1 MKKGRKIRMAQGE
14 KEKTP
19 NLAFSSEIKHRL
31 GGETITLCY
40 QCGTCASSC
49 PVAKTTEKFNP
60 REVIKWSLLGERN
73 ETLSGDAIWLCCSC
87 YNCQERC
94 PQKVEI
100 ADVIYALRNMA
111 IKEGHIPTIYSE
123 FAAGLIS
130 EGRIVPIS
138 KFLEKKRP
146 EYGLPPLK
154 PVGTDALRKILST
167 TGFDKLWVK
176 KEEAS

>member
-1 MKKGRKIRMAQGE
+1 MKQGKE
-14 KEKTP
+14 EKTT
-19 NLAFSSEIKHRL
+19 NQAFSDVVTSRL

-49 PVAKTTEKFNP
+49 PVARITPRFNP
-60 REVIKWSLLGERN
+60 REVIKLSLLGEKD
-73 ETLSGDAIWLCCSC
+73 EVLSGDAIWLCCSC

-100 ADVIYALRNMA
+100 ADVIYALRNLA
-111 IKEGHIPTIYSE
+111 VKEGNIPNIYSE
-123 FAAGLIS
+123 FAAGLIN

-146 EYGLPPLK
+146 DLGLPPLK
-154 PVGTDALRKILST
+154 PTGVDALRKILAIT
-167 TGFDKLWVK
+167 KFDKIK
-176 KEEAS
+176 QEKEEAS

>member
-1 MKKGRKIRMAQGE
+1 MKQGKE
-14 KEKTP
+14 EKTT
-19 NLAFSSEIKHRL
+19 NQAFSDVITSRL

-49 PVAKTTEKFNP
+49 PVARITPRFNP
-60 REVIKWSLLGERN
+60 REVIKLSLLGEKD
-73 ETLSGDAIWLCCSC
+73 EVLSGDAIWLCCSC

-100 ADVIYALRNMA
+100 ADVIYALRNIA
-111 IKEGHIPTIYSE
+111 VKEGNIPNIYSE
-123 FAAGLIS
+123 FAAELIN

-146 EYGLPPLK
+146 DLGLPSLK
-154 PVGTDALRKILST
+154 PVGVDALRKIFSI
-167 TGFDKLWVK
+167 TGFDKIK
-176 KEEAS
+176 QEKAEAS

>member
-1 MKKGRKIRMAQGE
+1 VKQE
-14 KEKTP
+14 KEETTT
-19 NLAFSSEIKHRL
+19 NLAFSDVITSRL

-49 PVAKTTEKFNP
+49 PVARITPRFNP
-60 REVIKWSLLGERN
+60 REIIKLSLLGEKD
-73 ETLSGDAIWLCCSC
+73 EVLSGDAIWLCCSC

-100 ADVIYALRNMA
+100 ADVIYALRNIA
-111 IKEGHIPTIYSE
+111 VKEGNIPNIYSE
-123 FAAGLIS
+123 FADGLTN

-146 EYGLPPLK
+146 DLGLPPLK
-154 PVGTDALRKILST
+154 PVGVDALRKILSVT
-167 TGFDKLWVK
+167 KFDKIKQEK
-176 KEEAS
+176 KEAP

>member
-1 MKKGRKIRMAQGE
+1 MAHE
-14 KEKTP
+14 KEEKAP
-19 NLAFSSEIKHRL
+19 RVGFSGEITSRL

-49 PVAKTTEKFNP
+49 PVAKITEKFNP
-60 REVIKWSLLGERN
+60 REVIKLALLGEKQ
-73 ETLSGDAIWLCCSC
+73 EVLSGNAIWLCSSC

-94 PQKVEI
+94 PQRVEI
-100 ADVIYALRNMA
+100 ADVIYALRNIA
-111 IKEGHIPTIYSE
+111 IKEGHTPNIYAE
-123 FAAGLIS
+123 FAAGLTS

-138 KFLEKKRP
+138 KFVEKKRP

-154 PVGTDALRKILST
+154 PAGVNALRKILST
-167 TGFDKLWVK
+167 TGFDKIKWK

>member
-1 MKKGRKIRMAQGE
+1 MKHGKE
-14 KEKTP
+14 EKTTSQ
-19 NLAFSSEIKHRL
+19 AFSDVVTSRL

-49 PVAKTTEKFNP
+49 PVARITPRFNP
-60 REVIKWSLLGERN
+60 REVIKLSLLGEKD
-73 ETLSGDAIWLCCSC
+73 EVLSGDAIWLCCSC

-100 ADVIYALRNMA
+100 ADVIYALRNIA
-111 IKEGHIPTIYSE
+111 VKEGNIPNIYSE
-123 FAAGLIS
+123 FAAGLIN

-146 EYGLPPLK
+146 DLGLPPLK
-154 PVGTDALRKILST
+154 PTGVDALRKILAIT
-167 TGFDKLWVK
+167 KFDKIGQE

>member
-1 MKKGRKIRMAQGE
+1 MVTG
-14 KEKTP
+14 KEDKRSD
-19 NLAFSSEIKHRL
+19 LQFSKEVTDKL
-31 GGETITLCY
+31 GGETVRFCY

-49 PVAKTTEKFNP
+49 PVAKVTERFNP
-60 REVIKWSLLGERN
+60 RDVLRLLLLGERQ
-73 ETLSGDAIWLCCSC
+73 EVLLGDAIWLCCSC

-100 ADVIYALRNMA
+100 ADVFYALRNIA
-111 IKEGHIPTIYSE
+111 IKEGKMPNLYIE
-123 FAAGLIS
+123 FANALMT

-146 EYGLPPLK
+146 DVGLPPLK
-154 PVGTDALRKILST
+154 PAGVEALRRILAAS
-167 TGFDKLWVK
+167 GFDKLPRK